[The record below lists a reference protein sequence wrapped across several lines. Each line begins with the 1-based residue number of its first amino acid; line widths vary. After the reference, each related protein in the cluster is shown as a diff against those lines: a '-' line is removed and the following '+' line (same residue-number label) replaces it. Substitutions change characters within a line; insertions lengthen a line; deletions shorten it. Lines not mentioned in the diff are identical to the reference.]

1 MKQIAA
7 RIIIVSAALLFTP
20 LIVAAQEHA
29 AVDAEAPAA
38 HATAQV
44 EEPTYPHPT
53 LPGDAR
59 WAFPVVM
66 LIAVL
71 FASAACIGWYIRLE
85 MPEELPPT
93 HSHDEPPG
101 ASHHHGR
108 SGTLNPAPDHG
119 PDQ

>member
-1 MKQIAA
+1 MKRIAA
-7 RIIIVSAALLFTP
+7 IVAVGFVAALFCPPSLLAQHDAPIAADAPSAHSAA
-20 LIVAAQEHA
+20 H
-29 AVDAEAPAA
+29 
-38 HATAQV
+38 V
-44 EEPTYPHPT
+44 EGPTYPHPT

-71 FASAACIGWYIRLE
+71 FVSAACIGWYIRLE

-101 ASHHHGR
+101 ASGHHGHG
-108 SGTLNPAPDHG
+108 GTKNPSPEHG
-119 PDQ
+119 H